1 MFRKWRHGLGDAENV
16 KLKRIVVTN
25 PALYLDEISEELQ
38 RIVKKGFSMSSI
50 SKRLR
55 GRLGYTWK
63 VVVVPAAVGA
73 KGRFY
78 RNYETS
84 Y

>member
-1 MFRKWRHGLGDAENV
+1 MFRKWKHVLGDAEDV
-16 KLKRIVVTN
+16 KLKRIVDTN
-25 PALYLDEISEELQ
+25 PALYLDEISAELQ

-55 GRLGYTWK
+55 GRLGYTRK

-73 KGRFY
+73 KGRIY
-78 RNYETS
+78 RDYETS

>member
-1 MFRKWRHGLGDAENV
+1 MGDAENV

-55 GRLGYTWK
+55 GRLGYTRK
-63 VVVVPAAVGA
+63 VVAVPAAVGA

-78 RNYETS
+78 RNYETC

>member
-1 MFRKWRHGLGDAENV
+1 MFRKWKHVLGDAEDV
-16 KLKRIVVTN
+16 ELKRIVDAN
-25 PALYLDEISEELQ
+25 PTFYLDEISAELQ

-55 GRLGYTWK
+55 GRLGYTRK

-78 RNYETS
+78 RDYETP